1 MILDTSA
8 LVAILFQE
16 PEAEKFARLILA
28 ADICRLS
35 VANQL
40 ELAIVLERQARPDAA
55 RQAEAF
61 LRAAAIVV
69 EPVTLQQ
76 GALARQAYYDF
87 GRSRHRARLNFGD
100 CFAYALA
107 KAMDE
112 PLLFK
117 GREFV
122 QTDVR
127 VARADRLS

>member
-8 LVAILFQE
+8 LAAIFFGE
-16 PEAEKFARLILA
+16 PEAENFARLILA
-28 ADICRLS
+28 ADVCRLGVVS
-35 VANQL
+35 HL

-61 LRAAAIVV
+61 LRAASIVV
-69 EPVTLQQ
+69 EPVSLQQ
-76 GALARQAYYDF
+76 GALARQAYYDV
-87 GRSRHRARLNFGD
+87 GRGRHRARLTFGD

-112 PLLFK
+112 PVLFK
-117 GREFV
+117 GQDFA

-127 VARADRLS
+127 VARADHLS